1 MKINQLTVLL
11 FFGLF
16 FSIANAQ
23 DFKLGKVSI
32 AELQEKAHPK
42 DSSAVAAILFKK
54 GEVRFEYSENEG
66 FEMVTEVKTRIK
78 IYKKEGYDW
87 ATQKVKYY
95 IAANSKESVSFSDA
109 VTYNLLDGKIEKTKL
124 KSEGEFDEN
133 INKYWSQK
141 KITMPNVKE
150 GSVMEFQY
158 TIHSPRFSS
167 FRDWYFQNSIPVNYS
182 EYITYTPEYFVYK
195 PNQKGFI
202 FPKIAVEKNTK
213 SISFTN
219 KERKGGDHI
228 GATKTTFS
236 KEIIEYFETQTT
248 YLSTNLPAMKD
259 EAYVNNIDNYTSSIS
274 HELSMTKFPNTI
286 AKIYSADWE
295 SVTKTIYNYDDFGL
309 ELNKTGYF
317 EDDINKLLSGINIQN
332 ERIDAVFN
340 YVKSNVKWNDYTGY
354 SCNDG
359 VKTAYKNKT
368 GNVAEIN
375 LMLTAML
382 RYAGI
387 SANPVILSTRANG
400 IALFPSTEAFN
411 YVIAAV
417 ETQNGLILLDATDK
431 YSLPNLLPFQDLN
444 WFGRLI
450 RKDGTSSE
458 VDLMPKTTS
467 NNTVMMSYAIDEK
480 GGVSGKIRR
489 QKTDYEALIF
499 RTNNENIK
507 EDNYLEKLENENEK
521 IEISDYS
528 RTNEKDIKLPILE
541 TLSFSGSNLTE
552 IIGGKIYVNP
562 MLFFASKQNP
572 FKQEIREFPVD
583 YGFPFSE
590 KYMLNIQIPEG
601 YKVETLPVSSAITME
616 NNLGSFKFIVNSSE
630 NGIQISIIQQI
641 NSAIIPS
648 EYYSVLKDFYQG
660 MITKQNEKIVLVKN
674 Q

>member
-1 MKINQLTVLL
+1 MKNIQSSAIL
-11 FFGLF
+11 FFTLF

-23 DFKLGKVSI
+23 EFKLGNVSV
-32 AELQEKAHPK
+32 AELQEKEHPK
-42 DSSAVAAILFKK
+42 DTSAVAAILFKK
-54 GEVRFEYSENEG
+54 GEVQFVYSENEG

-78 IYKKEGYDW
+78 IYKKEGYGW
-87 ATQKVKYY
+87 ANQKVRYY
-95 IAANSKESVSFSDA
+95 LGVNSKENVSFSDA
-109 VTYNLLDGKIEKTKL
+109 VTYNLINGKIEKTKL

-141 KITMPNVKE
+141 KITMPNVIE
-150 GSVMEFQY
+150 GSVIEFQY
-158 TIHSPRFSS
+158 KIRSPRFGS
-167 FRDWYFQNSIPVNYS
+167 FRDWYFQTSIPVNYS

-202 FPKIAVEKNTK
+202 FPKISVEKNTK
-213 SISFTN
+213 SITFTN
-219 KERKGGDHI
+219 KDRTGGDRL

-236 KEIIEYFETQTT
+236 KEIIDYLEIQTT

-274 HELSMTKFPNTI
+274 HELSMTKFPNSI
-286 AKIYSADWE
+286 AKIYSTDWE
-295 SVTKTIYNYDDFGL
+295 SVTKTIYNYDTFGT

-317 EDDINKLLSGINIQN
+317 EDEIDKLLVGLNTQN

-340 YVKSNVKWNDYTGY
+340 FVKSRVQWNEYEGY
-354 SCNDG
+354 SCDDG
-359 VKTAYKNKT
+359 VKKAYKDKT

-375 LMLTAML
+375 LMLTAIL
-382 RYAGI
+382 RYTGI
-387 SANPVILSTRANG
+387 SANPVLLSTRSNG
-400 IALFPSTEAFN
+400 IALFPNTEAFN

-431 YSLPNLLPFQDLN
+431 YSLPNLLPFRDLN

-450 RKDGTSSE
+450 RKDGTSIE
-458 VDLMPKTTS
+458 VDLMPKVAS
-467 NNTVMMSYAIDEK
+467 NNTVMMSYTIDDI
-480 GGVSGKIRR
+480 GGISGKIRR

-528 RTNEKDIKLPILE
+528 RTNEKDLKLPVTE

-562 MLFFASKQNP
+562 MLFFTLEQNP
-572 FKQEIREFPVD
+572 LKQEIREYPVD
-583 YGFPFSE
+583 YGYPSLE
-590 KYMLNIQIPEG
+590 KYMINIQIPEG
-601 YKVETLPVSSAITME
+601 YKIETLPASSAITME
-616 NNLGSFKFIVNSSE
+616 NNLGSFKYIVNSSE
-630 NGIQISIIQQI
+630 NGIQISIMQQI

-648 EYYSVLKDFYQG
+648 EYYSMLKDFYQG
-660 MITKQNEKIVLVKN
+660 MITKQNEKIILTKN
-674 Q
+674 L